1 MITTTPRD
9 HSVKSVSCHKSYA
22 LKKRFQELVTPSLQA
37 KIGYKFW
44 ILFVMF
50 QHFTFRKL
58 YLLVF
63 QYFNIFVC
71 SLVKSKIKLLEQ
83 GR

>member
-9 HSVKSVSCHKSYA
+9 NSVKSVSCHKSYA

-44 ILFVMF
+44 ILFVIF

-58 YLLVF
+58 FIGVSIYLICL
-63 QYFNIFVC
+63 Q
-71 SLVKSKIKLLEQ
+71 SSKVKDKASRT
-83 GR
+83 G